1 MSGYDP
7 DGIAQTE
14 ADYFEKCP
22 VCADW
27 FDVRDVAQMALHI
40 HDLTDV
46 EIIIGR
52 AAAPRRAG
60 AVSDD
65 LKSLRSTQVAAR
77 IVFALGITALVAI
90 LVYYGILWLIG
101 RP

>member
-1 MSGYDP
+1 MRRAWPKAQVSNMSGYDP

-22 VCADW
+22 VCSDW

-52 AAAPRRAG
+52 AAAPRG
-60 AVSDD
+60 GPV
-65 LKSLRSTQVAAR
+65 Q
-77 IVFALGITALVAI
+77 
-90 LVYYGILWLIG
+90 
-101 RP
+101 